1 MCSTVSVTSYHYGTL
16 IKARNE
22 SYPVVHTSLWKSFY
36 LGKHALAS
44 FQNIRLHNL
53 ALFLSTHVM
62 ISPLENRI
70 RGYPTIRRCWQPS
83 ASQCMTRGT
92 LQFDASF
99 IHYSAISDV
108 RRVLYG
114 VKIKTARARVPSQEV
129 GTNQPAVANVRLVK
143 TRSVYFVDFCGE
155 SKQHV
160 GIWGNGLQLH

>member
-1 MCSTVSVTSYHYGTL
+1 
-16 IKARNE
+16 
-22 SYPVVHTSLWKSFY
+22 
-36 LGKHALAS
+36 
-44 FQNIRLHNL
+44 
-53 ALFLSTHVM
+53 
-62 ISPLENRI
+62 
-70 RGYPTIRRCWQPS
+70 
-83 ASQCMTRGT
+83 MTRGT

-160 GIWGNGLQLH
+160 GIWGNGLQLHSIKSALYGAKGSASCSGYFINPFNVVG